1 MVCIL
6 FVFCAATAIASPAD
20 TSITL
25 YFFGEWDGKYPA
37 AGLVQASDGN
47 FYGTTSLG
55 GDHGWGTV
63 FKITPRGTL
72 TILHSF
78 DGFDGGEP
86 LASLVQASDGN
97 FYGTTAA
104 GGANCVP
111 HNGCGTV
118 FKITPGGTLT
128 TLYTFCSQSGCADG
142 AYPEAGLVQASDGNF
157 YGTTGSGGA
166 HGPDYYC
173 PDNGCGTVFKIT
185 PDGTLTT
192 LYTFCSQS
200 DCADGA
206 EPEAGLVQ
214 ATDGNFYGTTWGGGS
229 NEFCVQEGCGTVFK
243 ITPAP
248 NPPWPL
254 TTLYRF
260 CPQGGYCADGAN
272 PAAGLVQ
279 ATDGNFYGTTECVY
293 GCPGTVFEITPDGAL
308 TTLHLFAGGYDGA
321 QPAAGLVQATD
332 GNFYGTTSCG
342 GGGFSCGGT
351 VFKIT
356 PDGAL
361 TTLHNFWYNPLYND
375 DGFVPEAALVQARD
389 GKFYGTTYWGGIPIG
404 DCSDYHDAGC
414 GTVFS
419 LDVGPSVS
427 FSPTSLYF
435 APQGLTAPQN
445 VTLTNTGRAPL
456 LITSIVITGANGRD
470 FDQWNNC
477 PISPNTL
484 APGDHCTMTVLFAPI
499 DTGTLQADV
508 TVTDNAAGSPQ
519 MVPLTGI
526 APGGKVKLVHPQH

>member
-1 MVCIL
+1 M
-6 FVFCAATAIASPAD
+6 
-20 TSITL
+20 
-25 YFFGEWDGKYPA
+25 
-37 AGLVQASDGN
+37 
-47 FYGTTSLG
+47 
-55 GDHGWGTV
+55 
-63 FKITPRGTL
+63 
-72 TILHSF
+72 
-78 DGFDGGEP
+78 
-86 LASLVQASDGN
+86 
-97 FYGTTAA
+97 
-104 GGANCVP
+104 
-111 HNGCGTV
+111 
-118 FKITPGGTLT
+118 
-128 TLYTFCSQSGCADG
+128 
-142 AYPEAGLVQASDGNF
+142 
-157 YGTTGSGGA
+157 
-166 HGPDYYC
+166 
-173 PDNGCGTVFKIT
+173 
-185 PDGTLTT
+185 
-192 LYTFCSQS
+192 
-200 DCADGA
+200 
-206 EPEAGLVQ
+206 Q
-214 ATDGNFYGTTWGGGS
+214 ATDGNFYGTTYEGGS
-229 NEFCVQEGCGTVFK
+229 NRFCATGGCGTVFK

-254 TTLYRF
+254 TTLYSF

-272 PAAGLVQ
+272 
-279 ATDGNFYGTTECVY
+279 
-293 GCPGTVFEITPDGAL
+293 
-308 TTLHLFAGGYDGA
+308 
-321 QPAAGLVQATD
+321 PAAGLVQATD

-389 GKFYGTTYWGGIPIG
+389 GKLYGTTYWGGIPIG

-445 VTLTNTGRAPL
+445 VTLTNTGTAPL
-456 LITSIVITGANGRD
+456 LITSIVIAGANGRD
-470 FDQWNNC
+470 FDQRNNC

-519 MVPLTGI
+519 MVSLTGI